1 MQIVDNFVKMD
12 IIKLKSKI
20 VKVKQLHERRGLV
33 KNVSDIIEHYLKT
46 ILMNSDSD
54 LVEVKRSELAEQ
66 FQCVP
71 SQINYVISTRF
82 TVEKGYLVE
91 SKRGGG
97 GFIRIIKVKAHNRT
111 ELYDQML
118 TLIGDKIS
126 QGGAVDI
133 IYRLYDEE
141 AITKREA
148 NLLQSATN
156 RDVLNIHLPY
166 RDQLRANILKAM
178 ISTLKFK
185 YK

>member
-1 MQIVDNFVKMD
+1 M
-12 IIKLKSKI
+12 
-20 VKVKQLHERRGLV
+20 
-33 KNVSDIIEHYLKT
+33 KNVSDIIEQYLKA
-46 ILMNSDSD
+46 ILLKSDSD
-54 LVEVKRSELAEQ
+54 IVEIKRSELAER

-97 GFIRIIKVKAHNRT
+97 GFIRIIKVKAHNNA

-118 TLIGDKIS
+118 RLLGDRIS
-126 QGGAVDI
+126 QNGAEDI

-148 NLLQSATN
+148 NLLRSATD
-156 RDVLNIHLPY
+156 RSVLNLHLPY

-178 ISTLKFK
+178 ISTLKFR
-185 YK
+185 YQ

>member
-1 MQIVDNFVKMD
+1 M
-12 IIKLKSKI
+12 
-20 VKVKQLHERRGLV
+20 
-33 KNVSDIIEHYLKT
+33 KNVSDIIEHYLKA
-46 ILMNSDSD
+46 ILLKSESDI
-54 LVEVKRSELAEQ
+54 VEIKRSELAER

-97 GFIRIIKVKAHNRT
+97 GFIRIIKVKAHNNA

-118 TLIGDKIS
+118 RLLGDRIS
-126 QGGAVDI
+126 QNGAEDI

-148 NLLQSATN
+148 NLLRSATD
-156 RDVLNIHLPY
+156 RTVLNLHLPY
-166 RDQLRANILKAM
+166 RDELRANILKAM

-185 YK
+185 YQ

>member
-1 MQIVDNFVKMD
+1 VQIVDNFEKMV

-46 ILMNSDSD
+46 ILLKSDGD

-82 TVEKGYLVE
+82 TIEKGYLVE

-97 GFIRIIKVKAHNRT
+97 GFIRIIKVKAHNKA
-111 ELYDQML
+111 ELYNQML
-118 TLIGDKIS
+118 TLLGDKIS
-126 QGGAVDI
+126 QSGAEDI
-133 IYRLYDEE
+133 IFRLYEE
-141 AITKREA
+141 SAITKREA
-148 NLLQSATN
+148 NLLRSATD
-156 RDVLNIHLPY
+156 RTVLNIHLPY
-166 RDQLRANILKAM
+166 RDQLRSNILKAM

-185 YK
+185 YE

>member
-1 MQIVDNFVKMD
+1 M
-12 IIKLKSKI
+12 
-20 VKVKQLHERRGLV
+20 
-33 KNVSDIIEHYLKT
+33 KNVSDIIEHYLKA
-46 ILMNSDSD
+46 ILLKSESDI
-54 LVEVKRSELAEQ
+54 VEIKRSELAER

-97 GFIRIIKVKAHNRT
+97 GFIRIIKVKAHNNV

-118 TLIGDKIS
+118 RLLGDGIS
-126 QGGAVDI
+126 QNGAEDI

-148 NLLQSATN
+148 NLLRSATD
-156 RDVLNIHLPY
+156 RSVLNLHLPY

-185 YK
+185 YQ